1 MPYKDIVVQIDSA
14 AANDRYALAA
24 DLAVRSS
31 GHVTGVYLKTTL
43 INQYNNIDTLCY
55 LPPSELDR
63 MVREHNQGQDDDAA
77 KAAAILT
84 KDAAASNVRCDWR
97 VVGGDSPDDLIA
109 EARCADIVILPP
121 PVPSPAYSVHAS
133 AVDIAIGGGGPVL
146 VTPDKVDRIRIGARV
161 LLAWNGSREAARA
174 VRDALPLL
182 VEGAFIE
189 IRAAHPTAG
198 APDSAGPL
206 RRHLERLGY
215 KTNVDVMEDDDD
227 QSIGSWLKREAIN
240 TDCDLVVMGVYGH
253 TRLREFIIGGV
264 SREMLHTPPLPLLI
278 SH

>member
-14 AANDRYALAA
+14 AAHDRYEVAA

-31 GHVTGVYLKTTL
+31 GHVTGLYLKTTL
-43 INQYNNIDTLCY
+43 INQYNNIDALCY

-77 KAAAILT
+77 KAATMLT
-84 KDAAASNVRCDWR
+84 KDAAASEVRCDWR
-97 VVGGDSPDDLIA
+97 VIGGDSADDLVA

-121 PVPSPAYSVHAS
+121 PTPSPAYNVHAS

-146 VTPDKVDRIRIGARV
+146 VTPDKVERSRIGARV
-161 LLAWNGSREAARA
+161 LVAWNGSREAARA
-174 VRDALPLL
+174 VRDAVPLL
-182 VEGAFIE
+182 VEGAIIE

-198 APDSAGPL
+198 EPDSAAPL
-206 RRHLERLGY
+206 RRHLERLGH

-227 QSIGSWLKREAIN
+227 QSIGSWLKREAAK
-240 TDCDLVVMGVYGH
+240 TDCDLIVMGVYGH
-253 TRLREFIIGGV
+253 TRLREFILGGV